1 MPKDLIVSFGAQRG
15 QEFGCCSN
23 HSFGCLVHFGCS
35 NHQEREILIF
45 CKYTWFKSQSPS
57 RFDLCSFLVRGWL
70 IIMGK
75 PLNKI
80 DLKLHMIISSF
91 SWPKMPIRLGPILY
105 PWTTSVV
112 QLPPPSSIS
121 ILPTAAFSFAQMTAC
136 IALSPQLCRISEMEN
151 HNWARTAAE
160 KSPRRELTFTLLDVL
175 GHMDAQVY
183 IYILFQHMSD
193 GFCLEGFAIESGSLK
208 FDFFRR
214 IHMYADCLVRS
225 YSISMLTT

>member
-57 RFDLCSFLVRGWL
+57 RFHLCSFLVRGWL

-112 QLPPPSSIS
+112 QLPPPAQFPSS
-121 ILPTAAFSFAQMTAC
+121 LPLLFLSLRWRPVLPFLLNFAESQRW
-136 IALSPQLCRISEMEN
+136 RITIGQGLRRKN
-151 HNWARTAAE
+151 H
-160 KSPRRELTFTLLDVL
+160 LDVNW
-175 GHMDAQVY
+175 HSR
-183 IYILFQHMSD
+183 F
-193 GFCLEGFAIESGSLK
+193 
-208 FDFFRR
+208 
-214 IHMYADCLVRS
+214 
-225 YSISMLTT
+225 

>member
-1 MPKDLIVSFGAQRG
+1 
-15 QEFGCCSN
+15 
-23 HSFGCLVHFGCS
+23 
-35 NHQEREILIF
+35 
-45 CKYTWFKSQSPS
+45 
-57 RFDLCSFLVRGWL
+57 
-70 IIMGK
+70 
-75 PLNKI
+75 
-80 DLKLHMIISSF
+80 
-91 SWPKMPIRLGPILY
+91 
-105 PWTTSVV
+105 
-112 QLPPPSSIS
+112 
-121 ILPTAAFSFAQMTAC
+121 
-136 IALSPQLCRISEMEN
+136 MEN